1 MYLQVLA
8 ALVAEHVRKVR
19 RTIQDYS
26 IKPKDIWCVDEIR
39 VYASAHD
46 LNTMTLELSSVRDP
60 LVRKVA
66 NPREGFTGIA
76 MASGDGETLA
86 FVLVT
91 TKALPSG
98 YETEVMIL
106 EQRNW
111 DKKQKKVIV
120 ALVTITFAVIH
131 GIVVLKVP
139 PGHHNGGFLSSIHVQ
154 VQLSIHPP
162 S

>member
-1 MYLQVLA
+1 
-8 ALVAEHVRKVR
+8 
-19 RTIQDYS
+19 
-26 IKPKDIWCVDEIR
+26 
-39 VYASAHD
+39 
-46 LNTMTLELSSVRDP
+46 
-60 LVRKVA
+60 
-66 NPREGFTGIA
+66 